1 MTFLDLMENE
11 IRRAGRPLTIKEA
24 LSMAS
29 DNGTI
34 KELSHIGKT
43 PQNTMNSALHKDIA
57 KGEKARFVQI
67 SDKPAVFDIRKK

>member
-1 MTFLDLMENE
+1 
-11 IRRAGRPLTIKEA
+11 
-24 LSMAS
+24 MAS